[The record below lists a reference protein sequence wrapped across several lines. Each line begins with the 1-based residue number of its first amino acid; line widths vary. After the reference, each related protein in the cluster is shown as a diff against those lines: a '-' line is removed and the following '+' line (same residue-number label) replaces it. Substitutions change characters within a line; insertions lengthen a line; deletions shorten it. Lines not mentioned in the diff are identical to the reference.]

1 MWRAHEL
8 MRQGCDGPFCCPAD
22 ALLRSVQML
31 SGPRRSEGGCD
42 SDSRR
47 PPHTQARSPR
57 RVQGGA
63 GGARHVSGIVRVMA
77 RSFSYPVHFDSH
89 QANAWVAHR
98 EASCNER
105 SKTGYRPDSY
115 GVLTRHRFSTS
126 VIVTLQAPDRD
137 KDPHDLHVW
146 RVRWPALVFQ
156 LLCQNGASIR
166 DWRAARQPSQAAT
179 RRPGRHQG
187 RPGRRLHVQ

>member
-1 MWRAHEL
+1 
-8 MRQGCDGPFCCPAD
+8 
-22 ALLRSVQML
+22 
-31 SGPRRSEGGCD
+31 
-42 SDSRR
+42 
-47 PPHTQARSPR
+47 
-57 RVQGGA
+57 
-63 GGARHVSGIVRVMA
+63 MA

-98 EASCNER
+98 EESCNER

-146 RVRWPALVFQ
+146 RVRWPALVFNCSVKTVQ
-156 LLCQNGASIR
+156 AYGIGVRLDNLPKRLLEGRVDIKG
-166 DWRAARQPSQAAT
+166 D
-179 RRPGRHQG
+179 PGDVYMFNSEFIHDTPKITGDSSRMVIG
-187 RPGRRLHVQ
+187 GVVGYSRNEPLVEVWS